1 MIRAMILA
9 GCACSL
15 AGCANE
21 TLSKAGSL
29 SPMMLGASSASAA
42 PQATA
47 AAPTSISETS
57 ATPEISRKSLASK
70 VLTGRALQAVTGMTV
85 DPARFS
91 ELD

>member
-1 MIRAMILA
+1 MIRTIIFA

-21 TLSKAGSL
+21 TLSKSAAI
-29 SPMMLGASSASAA
+29 SPMMLGALPASAA
-42 PQATA
+42 AQPATA
-47 AAPTSISETS
+47 IPAQKPDAALD
-57 ATPEISRKSLASK
+57 ISRKSLASK
-70 VLTGRALQAVTGMTV
+70 VLTGRALEHVTGMTV

>member
-1 MIRAMILA
+1 MIRAVILA

-21 TLSKAGSL
+21 TLTKSGQM
-29 SPMMLGASSASAA
+29 SPMMLGATAAIAA
-42 PQATA
+42 PQTA
-47 AAPTSISETS
+47 ATSPAPTAS
-57 ATPEISRKSLASK
+57 PNLEISRKSLASK
-70 VLTGRALQAVTGMTV
+70 VLTGRALEQVTGMTV